1 MCRTANMPEVL
12 FEKRPAERAKI
23 AVIIPCYR
31 AGDLVV
37 DVVRNALE
45 VADYVVAVDDA
56 CPEKSGECLAK
67 AVSDPR
73 LHVIRHEV
81 NQGVGSAMITGF
93 QAALKTDAD
102 IFVKMDGD
110 GQMEHR
116 WLPRLVEPL
125 LLGHADFTKA
135 NRFYDLAALE
145 SMPLIRRIGNFG
157 LTFLAKAASGFW
169 HISDPTNGY
178 IAIRRGALE
187 ILNLGNFHKR
197 YFFEIGLLVQL
208 NIIRAVARDVPI
220 PARYDN
226 EPSSLNPAKILFS
239 FPPKLVAGLLRRIWW
254 RYFVYDINMVTLFL
268 VAGFLLALGGGVFG
282 AEKWAENFVS
292 GGSHPA
298 GTIAIAIL
306 PIVLGFQLLLQA
318 LVLDVIDKPDEPLSN
333 LMVGSLRP
341 KGPSSRVNFPEG
353 A

>member
-1 MCRTANMPEVL
+1 MFPLANMPEVPN
-12 FEKRPAERAKI
+12 KIRPVPHTKI

-31 AGDLVV
+31 VRGFIV

-45 VADYVVAVDDA
+45 VADYAVVVDDA
-56 CPEKSGECLAK
+56 CPEHSADRLVES
-67 AVSDPR
+67 VSDPR
-73 LHVIRHEV
+73 LQVLRHET
-81 NQGVGSAMITGF
+81 NQGVGSAVITGF
-93 QAALKTDAD
+93 SAALKTDAE

-110 GQMEHR
+110 GQMDHK

-135 NRFYDLAALE
+135 NRFYDLTALE
-145 SMPLIRRIGNFG
+145 AMPFVRRLGNFG

-178 IAIRRGALE
+178 LAIRRGALE
-187 ILNLGNFHKR
+187 ILNLNALHKR

-220 PARYDN
+220 PAKYDN
-226 EPSSLNPAKILFS
+226 ETSSLNPVKILFS
-239 FPPKLVAGLLRRIWW
+239 FPPKLALGLARRIWW

-268 VAGFLLALGGGVFG
+268 VTGTLLLLGGAGFG
-282 AEKWAENFVS
+282 AAKWAENFAT

-298 GTIAIAIL
+298 GTIAVALL
-306 PIVLGFQLLLQA
+306 PVVLGFQLLLQA

-333 LMVGSLRP
+333 LMVRRLPAPPADESA
-341 KGPSSRVNFPEG
+341 PSTAG
-353 A
+353 